1 MKIKNI
7 IQIGVELVES
17 EFPNMDEELLF
28 DRVWTLISNKK
39 EEYMK
44 MSVEDKFDY
53 LVDSLIELQ
62 MEDYISE
69 LERQTNAECR

>member
-28 DRVWTLISNKK
+28 DRVWTLISDKK

-44 MSVEDKFDY
+44 MSVEEKFDY
-53 LVDSLIELQ
+53 LVDSLMELQ

>member
-17 EFPNMDEELLF
+17 EFPNVEEELLF
-28 DRVWTLISNKK
+28 DRVWTLISDKK

-53 LVDSLIELQ
+53 LVDSLMELQ

>member
-53 LVDSLIELQ
+53 LVDNLIELQ

>member
-28 DRVWTLISNKK
+28 DRVWTLISDKK

-53 LVDSLIELQ
+53 LVDSLMELQ

>member
-7 IQIGVELVES
+7 IQLGVELVES

-53 LVDSLIELQ
+53 LVDSLMELQ